1 MGIGRQITTTATVTW
16 GKPGAA
22 PSYSSPKIFSFISL
36 ILKVLRKKK
45 KTENCVRKETLNI
58 FLPSF
63 LFRYLSLGYL

>member
-45 KTENCVRKETLNI
+45 N
-58 FLPSF
+58 
-63 LFRYLSLGYL
+63 

>member
-45 KTENCVRKETLNI
+45 KLKTVLGRKH
-58 FLPSF
+58 
-63 LFRYLSLGYL
+63 